1 MTRFIG
7 VFAAAA
13 AVVLMSGTASPQEP
27 PKCPLSRDQILKI
40 ALDNYNEGPVQG
52 GEMTNRD
59 GSQYIFELLLSTEGS
74 WTIVRTGTDGQ
85 TCAIASGT
93 SWITTGEPPLPGKP
107 T

>member
-13 AVVLMSGTASPQEP
+13 AVVLMSGTASPQQLQ
-27 PKCPLSRDQILKI
+27 CPLSRDEILKV
-40 ALDNYNEGPVQG
+40 ALDGYNEGPVQG
-52 GEMTNRD
+52 GEATNRD

-74 WTIVRTGTDGQ
+74 WTIIRTDIDGQ

-93 SWITTGEPPLPGKP
+93 SWITTGEPPLPGDP